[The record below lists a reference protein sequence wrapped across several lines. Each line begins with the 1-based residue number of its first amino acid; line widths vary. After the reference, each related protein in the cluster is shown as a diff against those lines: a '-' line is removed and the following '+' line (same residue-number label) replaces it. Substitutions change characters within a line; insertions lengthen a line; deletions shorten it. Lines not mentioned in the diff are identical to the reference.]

1 MLFSGGRGELTF
13 GGEWGVYWGW
23 IFSGGGG
30 GGGGGGVEWANFQ
43 LLSGDCP
50 HPPSGEISVNSSLN
64 IFVFIKQ
71 CYCIVFWKKNQLKIY
86 NYLINMT
93 KKRHKSRI

>member
-50 HPPSGEISVNSSLN
+50 HPPSGEISVNSSLK